1 MTTCLRRYPRKS
13 VQQSLQVFL
22 QDYCLGSI
30 YLQAKASSFVAEKLT
45 VIGRALPTTVVTVSS
60 HYICQHRKL
69 VIKSSCNYSTEIST
83 TDNDKAMNHS
93 KKEGTSSSCLLRTNH
108 PLEVNE
114 TEKEFSSEDSFERLT
129 MSSNPSN
136 IINETTVEE
145 DTSSR
150 TRTPTKF
157 CENNKSDIIN
167 LIYSLDDKETAMTL
181 NGLQVMDDADDYCED
196 EESQCL
202 NPNKRSNSNKSN
214 RSKKSFKAS
223 VMKQSLF
230 TKPYADEEMSISPSP
245 TPSQGEGVLPIET
258 ETSFSIFIQ
267 VLFPFLIGGFGTVG
281 AGLVLDYV
289 QHWEVFKKVTQV
301 FILVPA
307 LLGLKGNLEM
317 TLASR
322 LSTAAN
328 LGLLDSLENQWRM
341 SIGNIALV
349 QSQAAVVG
357 FLAAA
362 FAILMDWLPEG
373 NLDWSHATLLVAS
386 SLLTAS
392 IASFLLAILMI
403 LVVILSHKCNINPD
417 NVATPIAASL
427 GDLTTLALLANISS
441 LLFYT
446 LDHSLWLCLVLIFVL
461 MALIPVFTVVAH
473 SNPFTRDV
481 LYYGWS
487 PVISAMAISS
497 VGGII
502 LDFAVSRFSGIA
514 VFQPVINGVGGNLV
528 AVQASRI
535 STYLHQR
542 TCLGVLP
549 ESSLLCVNPFNTFL
563 GQHIH
568 AKTARVL
575 LLISIPGHLLFTY
588 GIHVIQAGHTSI
600 TPIFLVVYL
609 SSAMIQI
616 ILLLTMARSLIMFMW
631 RRKIDPD
638 NSAIPY
644 LTAVGDLLGT
654 ALLAIAFLLLYEIGD
669 KDSDVGD

>member
-1 MTTCLRRYPRKS
+1 
-13 VQQSLQVFL
+13 
-22 QDYCLGSI
+22 
-30 YLQAKASSFVAEKLT
+30 
-45 VIGRALPTTVVTVSS
+45 
-60 HYICQHRKL
+60 
-69 VIKSSCNYSTEIST
+69 
-83 TDNDKAMNHS
+83 MNHG
-93 KKEGTSSSCLLRTNH
+93 KKEPTSSTSLLRSH
-108 PLEVNE
+108 PLEGDDEFDGIIMKE
-114 TEKEFSSEDSFERLT
+114 TDAEKELRSYNSSENSFERLT
-129 MSSNPSN
+129 MSSNPSYTN
-136 IINETTVEE
+136 YTSPVTVTLPDEE
-145 DTSSR
+145 GDIESR
-150 TRTPTKF
+150 TRTLTKF
-157 CENNKSDIIN
+157 SENNKSDIIN
-167 LIYSLDDKETAMTL
+167 LIYRSPIENKQTAITL
-181 NGLQVMDDADDYCED
+181 NGMHVLNDDADDYYEEED

-202 NPNKRSNSNKSN
+202 NPEKKSRKMRSNSNKSN
-214 RSKKSFKAS
+214 KSKRSF
-223 VMKQSLF
+223 KQSLF
-230 TKPYADEEMSISPSP
+230 TKPYGDSDAEEASVTPSP
-245 TPSQGEGVLPIET
+245 TPSNLDEALDHPERRANSHTPIDK

-267 VLFPFLIGGFGTVG
+267 VFFPFLIGGFGTVG

-289 QHWEVFKKVTQV
+289 QHWEVFKKVSQV

-328 LGLLDSLENQWRM
+328 LGLLDSFENQWKM
-341 SIGNIALV
+341 SVGNIALV

-403 LVVILSHKCNINPD
+403 FVVIVSHRCHINPD

-446 LDHSLWLCLVLIFVL
+446 VDNSLWLCLTLIFVL
-461 MALIPVFTVVAH
+461 LALIPVFTLVAH

-542 TCLGVLP
+542 SCLGILP
-549 ESSLLCVNPFNTFL
+549 DKDSSLLCVNPFSTFL
-563 GQHIH
+563 GSHSH

-575 LLISIPGHLLFTY
+575 LLISIPGHLMFTY

-609 SSAMIQI
+609 TSAMIQI
-616 ILLLTMARSLIMFMW
+616 MLLLTMARSLILYMW
-631 RRKIDPD
+631 RKKIDPD

-644 LTAVGDLLGT
+644 LTAIGDLLGT
-654 ALLAIAFLLLYEIGD
+654 ALLALAFLLLYEIGD
-669 KDSDVGD
+669 KDTDVGD

>member
-1 MTTCLRRYPRKS
+1 MNSKEPSSSSSLLRSHP
-13 VQQSLQVFL
+13 L
-22 QDYCLGSI
+22 QDEEEEERQLRSFPI
-30 YLQAKASSFVAEKLT
+30 VASDADLESEK
-45 VIGRALPTTVVTVSS
+45 
-60 HYICQHRKL
+60 
-69 VIKSSCNYSTEIST
+69 
-83 TDNDKAMNHS
+83 
-93 KKEGTSSSCLLRTNH
+93 
-108 PLEVNE
+108 
-114 TEKEFSSEDSFERLT
+114 SFERLT
-129 MSSNPSN
+129 LSMDSMKSPGDQKTEEQAHQNNRTADNRFLESGNAEFLNLVYGSSMEKTGAG
-136 IINETTVEE
+136 IG
-145 DTSSR
+145 
-150 TRTPTKF
+150 
-157 CENNKSDIIN
+157 
-167 LIYSLDDKETAMTL
+167 LTL
-181 NGLQVMDDADDYCED
+181 NGLHVNLEDDADDYYD

-202 NPNKRSNSNKSN
+202 NPDNKKKRSNSN
-214 RSKKSFKAS
+214 RSKKSLIKGP
-223 VMKQSLF
+223 SLF
-230 TKPYADEEMSISPSP
+230 IKSYDEDIESSSSVTP
-245 TPSQGEGVLPIET
+245 TPSQLEEDVSGSDSGQPSVET
-258 ETSFSIFIQ
+258 ETSLSIFLQ
-267 VLFPFLIGGFGTVG
+267 VFFPFLIGGFGTVG

-328 LGLLDSLENQWRM
+328 LGLLDSFDNQWKM
-341 SIGNIALV
+341 SVGNIALV

-357 FLAAA
+357 FLAAS

-403 LVVILSHKCNINPD
+403 IVVIVSHKCNINPD

-427 GDLTTLALLANISS
+427 GDLTTLTLLANISS
-441 LLFYT
+441 LLYYT
-446 LDHSLWLCLVLIFVL
+446 LDKSLWLCLMLIIVFV
-461 MALIPVFTVVAH
+461 ALIPLFTFIAH

-542 TCLGVLP
+542 SCLGSHPRERSTRIVLFMCLSP
-549 ESSLLCVNPFNTFL
+549 SNLPWKPYSRQDCSSLALDFNPRPLDVYIWHSFDSSRTYDNHSCL
-563 GQHIH
+563 PY
-568 AKTARVL
+568 R
-575 LLISIPGHLLFTY
+575 LFVFSY
-588 GIHVIQAGHTSI
+588 DSNHT
-600 TPIFLVVYL
+600 V
-609 SSAMIQI
+609 ADDGK
-616 ILLLTMARSLIMFMW
+616 ILN
-631 RRKIDPD
+631 P
-638 NSAIPY
+638 
-644 LTAVGDLLGT
+644 
-654 ALLAIAFLLLYEIGD
+654 
-669 KDSDVGD
+669 SDVETKD